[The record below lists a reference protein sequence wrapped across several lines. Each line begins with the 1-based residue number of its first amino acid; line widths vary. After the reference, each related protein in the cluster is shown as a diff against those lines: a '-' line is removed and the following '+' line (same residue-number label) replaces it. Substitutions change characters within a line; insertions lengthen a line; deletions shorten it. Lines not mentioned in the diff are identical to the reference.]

1 MLEFGSFAVGI
12 VPDLGQLIS
21 NVAAN
26 VWQKRIVGADPLNQ
40 LEVVV
45 DNLVLGNG
53 GVPLLHEI
61 VDILDGSG
69 PHNAREALVMIIM
82 EAVRIGVRLFA
93 DRVLDMM
100 HLGVEVGFASVGHEL
115 ALEGP
120 VEVADVLG
128 VAKHGVA
135 LEGGSIV
142 GRANLSP
149 GSPGQFLLV
158 LKGILVVRIFTVWH
172 FESPSYERIRVL
184 VLLGRV
190 VPYLHLVSG
199 LWLLDHRLGEVLRHS
214 LSELVHKL
222 VGFCL
227 GKHVHELLR
236 LRLGELVLELPF
248 GLCLLLLHILL
259 LCRRGL
265 VFLRFL
271 FLHIGVV
278 ELSLRI
284 LLAFFYLF

>member
-1 MLEFGSFAVGI
+1 M
-12 VPDLGQLIS
+12 IS

-40 LEVVV
+40 LKVVV

-93 DRVLDMM
+93 NRVLDMM
-100 HLGVEVGFASVGHEL
+100 HLGVEVGLAFVGHEL

-190 VPYLHLVSG
+190 FLYLHLVSG
-199 LWLLDHRLGEVLRHS
+199 LLLLDHRLGEVLGHG
-214 LSELVHKL
+214 LCELVHKL

-248 GLCLLLLHILL
+248 SLCLLLLHILL